1 MEHILIELAASRG
14 QDQKHVLC
22 TWMELLTC
30 SMLAM
35 WRYRIAC
42 FEKLYYDQR
51 NMLANFS
58 DKIILECLFF
68 VSDLC
73 HEHFLQ
79 RCWHS
84 ETKSHAIS
92 INLEMAQQTLMCP

>member
-1 MEHILIELAASRG
+1 MEDILIELAGNRG

-42 FEKLYYDQR
+42 FEKLYYNQR

-58 DKIILECLFF
+58 DKIILECL
-68 VSDLC
+68 VLYLTCAMS
-73 HEHFLQ
+73 
-79 RCWHS
+79 
-84 ETKSHAIS
+84 IS
-92 INLEMAQQTLMCP
+92 YKDAGILKPNLMPSQLI

>member
-1 MEHILIELAASRG
+1 MEHILIELARSRG

-51 NMLANFS
+51 NMLANFG
-58 DKIILECLFF
+58 DKIILECLF
-68 VSDLC
+68 LYLTC
-73 HEHFLQ
+73 AM
-79 RCWHS
+79 
-84 ETKSHAIS
+84 TIS
-92 INLEMAQQTLMCP
+92 YKDADILKPNLMPSQSI